1 MKFTYNTYQ
10 KIIIFILIILIITQI
25 ISLHYGIDTHALTI
39 FLGLFISF
47 DIGVTLSRIIL
58 KNEKEE

>member
-10 KIIIFILIILIITQI
+10 KIIIFILIITHI

-39 FLGLFISF
+39 FLGMFISF
-47 DIGVTLSRIIL
+47 DIGVTISRIIL